1 MGGRDEREE
10 VFVEVGADELSG
22 EAGVAKLLEEGREA
36 VAVSLWEYRS
46 IRRNAMKLALILFVL
61 ATFTSALAQ
70 TPNMIPT
77 PIPTAAS
84 IPTLPPEGPVP
95 SSCGPMAAKFKVSFD
110 KSQHTLAQPE
120 PGKALIYFIYEPY
133 YGSRDPIM
141 LGIDGAW
148 VGANYHG
155 YSYSSISVDPG
166 ERHIC
171 AGMSY
176 YIRVEQ
182 HLAVGLAHLQV
193 EAGKIYF
200 YRIRDDLRL
209 DPMDSDE
216 GKYLIGFYPLSVS
229 RPNPK
234 K

>member
-1 MGGRDEREE
+1 ME
-10 VFVEVGADELSG
+10 
-22 EAGVAKLLEEGREA
+22 
-36 VAVSLWEYRS
+36 VAVLP
-46 IRRNAMKLALILFVL
+46 FVL
-61 ATFTSALAQ
+61 AAFTSALAQ
-70 TPNMIPT
+70 TPILIPT

-84 IPTLPPEGPVP
+84 TPTPTLPPSGPVP
-95 SSCGPMAAKFKVSFD
+95 SSCGPMDARFKVSLD
-110 KSQHTLAQPE
+110 KSQHTLVQPE
-120 PGKALIYFIYEPY
+120 PGKALIYFIHEPY
-133 YGSRDPIM
+133 FGGRDPIM

-155 YSYSSISVDPG
+155 YSYSSVSVDPG

-171 AGMSY
+171 AGVSY
-176 YIRVEQ
+176 YIRIEH

-193 EAGKIYF
+193 EADKTYF